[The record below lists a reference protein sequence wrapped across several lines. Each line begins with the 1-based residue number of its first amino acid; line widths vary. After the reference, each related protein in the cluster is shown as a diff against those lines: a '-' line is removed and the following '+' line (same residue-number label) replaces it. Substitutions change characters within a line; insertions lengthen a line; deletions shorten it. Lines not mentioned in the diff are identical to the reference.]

1 MAHATMKHHGGGA
14 TSWRW
19 SNMNKNHASAT
30 LLLVLACNQ
39 STGLF
44 KHFINLPDFRPGRM
58 MNDKKKSHP
67 LMCLQWS
74 RQNNVFTQSQRE
86 APLSLLSPPES
97 CPSPESCLPEA
108 PNQDPGR
115 RRSVGA
121 QVMTCALASLLTW
134 ENLAIERRKGL
145 QAYHYY
151 LINPYEY
158 NIEYY
163 HRDLAWSSNQCGL
176 FVQFLD
182 FFVAIHHPCL
192 PLLQYDHISTSPFCW
207 GSPLL
212 RPHSA
217 RDVVGSKQPRS
228 QGYLAHSKCL
238 CKESTAL
245 IVFLCQSTCYLPGAN
260 LVHIFHNV
268 IHKWKTV

>member
-1 MAHATMKHHGGGA
+1 
-14 TSWRW
+14 
-19 SNMNKNHASAT
+19 
-30 LLLVLACNQ
+30 
-39 STGLF
+39 
-44 KHFINLPDFRPGRM
+44 
-58 MNDKKKSHP
+58 
-67 LMCLQWS
+67 MCLQWS

-182 FFVAIHHPCL
+182 FFCCNPSSMSSSVAIWS
-192 PLLQYDHISTSPFCW
+192 HIYITL
-207 GSPLL
+207 LL
-212 RPHSA
+212 RLTSSA
-217 RDVVGSKQPRS
+217 ATLSKRCCGFQATAVTGLPRS
-228 QGYLAHSKCL
+228 QQVSLQGVHGLDSVSMSVYLLFAR
-238 CKESTAL
+238 CKSRSHL
-245 IVFLCQSTCYLPGAN
+245 S
-260 LVHIFHNV
+260 
-268 IHKWKTV
+268 